1 MQTAP
6 FGFSGYNGSGDQCL
20 IVGLNISKIPSNI
33 WAVPKPMAAY
43 PVAPFN
49 TVAPRAVTATP
60 SPVTIKL
67 VVLVCTASTSLVL
80 VCLLRQGLCL

>member
-43 PVAPFN
+43 PVAPFSI
-49 TVAPRAVTATP
+49 VAPRAVTATP
-60 SPVTIKL
+60 RPVTTKL
-67 VVLVCTASTSLVL
+67 VVFVCTDSTSFAI
-80 VCLLRQGLCL
+80 VCV